1 MAGRTSRGW
10 HHLKGRTTVS
20 TTNDKPTKP
29 PLYLAI
35 SETRDNGYF
44 HLHARVCTD
53 KHEYGQR
60 APYGVDDDYS
70 DGLLYSYLRVS
81 CQGDERS
88 QRHADTRQAVY
99 GWDHPEYRDHYKGD
113 LRTLKRMV
121 KTLEHLER
129 KLGKLSETRGYAR
142 SYGEY
147 LGRVAEALGCAGMA
161 FQNSPKR
168 ASSCGL
174 AYRWTSIGDGVNE
187 ANNAVWQWQ
196 REAIDRD
203 AEVSA

>member
-1 MAGRTSRGW
+1 M
-10 HHLKGRTTVS
+10 S
-20 TTNDKPTKP
+20 TNRNDKPTKP
-29 PLYLAI
+29 SLYLVV

-44 HLHARVCTD
+44 HLHARVSTD
-53 KHEYGQR
+53 RYEGSTGR
-60 APYGVDDDYS
+60 VPYGVDDDYS
-70 DGLLYSYLRVS
+70 DGLLYSYLRIS

-161 FQNSPKR
+161 FQQSAKR
-168 ASSCGL
+168 AQMSGQPW
-174 AYRWTSIGDGVNE
+174 RWTTVGDGVNE

-196 REAIDRD
+196 REALDQD
-203 AEVSA
+203 AQVSA